1 MADFDPSAFIAEKS
15 RGFDPNAYIE
25 AKMPKKFTPD
35 EDTMYSPEGIPL
47 VTPSTQG
54 EPTGAAGTAAK
65 VMTDIT
71 GAPIRAA
78 LSVAKPF
85 TDVAKWAGYEE
96 PSKALKQIDVGMKAQ
111 GPEFMGLQSPVSS
124 IASLGGDIAGFGALA
139 KVPGAVANAPA
150 IGAYAAPIVNK
161 GAALLQKL
169 PAWGQS
175 IVGGAGIG
183 ALGAEPDAGS
193 AVNEGLIGGVL
204 GGATHGVLAGAGSV
218 LSPQMKRFKELL
230 DQGFTKEQILKDS
243 TLGQVIGG
251 GYQKFENVLGDLP
264 FTGVRDKISKGIE
277 SFKDVAGMR
286 KDLLQGKADIA
297 GKNLDEINIAQQA
310 KNLENIQSKQAAEL
324 GAVNTQKA
332 ALSGQAEQAG
342 KDLSFKNQ
350 QELAARLAELEK
362 FHAAKEAEVFAGHET
377 KRGALAEEEKAFHK
391 PAVEKALSNIMD
403 VKNIPANLRGTE
415 LINYGQKQIS
425 EGYKKAFDE
434 IGNMRLTKN
443 RIGELQQVINDHK
456 DSLTP
461 KTKKFLKN
469 EINGLIK
476 TSEKGGWLTP
486 EKWQAQLSNLSTG
499 AYKAKTSST
508 VEEQKYGDAL
518 QDLKDKWMDLVEGQ
532 AGSELFKQVNK
543 AYSEFQIPQKASTYL
558 GSLIKGGEP
567 TPQDLL
573 KAISSAISTKRLA
586 GGENELQKMATEG
599 YEKIMANRKVLQ
611 DEINKD
617 KANLKAAKERANE
630 LYGQAKDIAARNV
643 KMRQE
648 AGSAKAKVQGE
659 DAAAKLKEA
668 QKAEDKAKDLENSLA
683 NKNIKMRKEAIQ
695 AKTDVTK
702 KGVDTAVK
710 EATSRPGET
719 YGEKRA
725 LYNLAGV
732 NALTGGSAIGLGALL
747 GIPTAASL
755 AGAGIAGSR
764 LLYAKPV
771 QDFLKKAATSERPQA
786 LKTLGT
792 EMRTH
797 APLGALSTVQNY
809 EAARERPGVQVI
821 NPETGE
827 EINPPQGN
835 LP

>member
-1 MADFDPSAFIAEKS
+1 M
-15 RGFDPNAYIE
+15 
-25 AKMPKKFTPD
+25 
-35 EDTMYSPEGIPL
+35 
-47 VTPSTQG
+47 
-54 EPTGAAGTAAK
+54 
-65 VMTDIT
+65 
-71 GAPIRAA
+71 
-78 LSVAKPF
+78 
-85 TDVAKWAGYEE
+85 
-96 PSKALKQIDVGMKAQ
+96 
-111 GPEFMGLQSPVSS
+111 
-124 IASLGGDIAGFGALA
+124 
-139 KVPGAVANAPA
+139 
-150 IGAYAAPIVNK
+150 
-161 GAALLQKL
+161 
-169 PAWGQS
+169 
-175 IVGGAGIG
+175 
-183 ALGAEPDAGS
+183 
-193 AVNEGLIGGVL
+193 
-204 GGATHGVLAGAGSV
+204 
-218 LSPQMKRFKELL
+218 
-230 DQGFTKEQILKDS
+230 
-243 TLGQVIGG
+243 
-251 GYQKFENVLGDLP
+251 GDLP

-277 SFKDVAGMR
+277 SFRDVAGMR

-350 QELAARLAELEK
+350 QELSARLAELEK

-403 VKNIPANLRGTE
+403 VKDIPANLRGTE
-415 LINYGQKQIS
+415 LINFGQKQITK
-425 EGYKKAFDE
+425 GYADAFKE
-434 IGNMRLTKN
+434 IGNLRLTKN
-443 RIGELQQVINDHK
+443 RIADLNSVANDYKSKLSPDLQKLLQNDIDTLVETAGK
-456 DSLTP
+456 S
-461 KTKKFLKN
+461 K
-469 EINGLIK
+469 
-476 TSEKGGWLTP
+476 WLTP
-486 EKWQAQLSNLSTG
+486 ENWQGQLSDLSKR
-499 AYKAKTSST
+499 AYKGKTGQD
-508 VEEQKYGDAL
+508 VFQNNYGKAL
-518 QDLKDKWMDLVEGQ
+518 SDLKEKWMDLIEGQ
-532 AGSELFKQVNK
+532 AGSELFKKVNQ
-543 AYSEFQIPQKASTYL
+543 AYSEFQIPQKAGSYL
-558 GSLIKGGEP
+558 TNLIKGGEP
-567 TPQDLL
+567 SPQDLL
-573 KAISSAISTKRLA
+573 RAISSSISTKRLA
-586 GGENELQKMATEG
+586 GGENDLQKMATEG
-599 YEKIMANRKVLQ
+599 YEKIMANRKALQ
-611 DEINKD
+611 DEISKD
-617 KANLKAAKERANE
+617 KVNLKAAKERANE
-630 LYGQAKDIAARNV
+630 LYGQAKDLAASNV

-668 QKAEDKAKDLENSLA
+668 QKAEDKVKDLENSLA

-771 QDFLKKAATSERPQA
+771 QDFLKKAATFDRPQA

-792 EMRTH
+792 EMRTN
-797 APLGALSTVQNY
+797 APLGALTTVQNY

-827 EINPPQGN
+827 EINSPRGN